1 MEIVTDLKALK
12 ASKPV
17 VVALG
22 NFDGVHKGHQQ
33 LIGETIRMTKDGG
46 SSVVMVFEPHP
57 RMVLNN
63 DSPKLL
69 TAVERKAEI
78 LEGMG
83 LDYLLL
89 TPFNREIASWT
100 PEFFVDKI
108 LVETL
113 GASRVYVGYN
123 YSFGRG
129 AQGDAQLLTELGQ
142 QKGFEVEVIAPVKVD
157 GQIVSSTLVRKC
169 LEEGDVE
176 AVNKYTGRWPRLQG
190 RVQHGE
196 GRGLGFPT
204 ANLDLNPQLAQP
216 DRGVYAARAL
226 VDGDYYDA
234 VVNIG
239 FKPTFHE
246 EYRILAEAH
255 ILDFAK
261 VLYDQEITVLLVKRL
276 RDERKFPDSE
286 SLVAQ
291 IKMDIQETRLVLNE
305 LKKTQ
310 IVP

>member
-12 ASKPV
+12 ANKPV
-17 VVALG
+17 IVALG

-33 LIGETIRMTKDGG
+33 LIGKAIRMANDGG

-57 RMVLNN
+57 RMVLTNN
-63 DSPKLL
+63 SPKLL
-69 TAVERKAEI
+69 TTIEQKAEI
-78 LEGMG
+78 LERMG

-89 TPFNREIASWT
+89 SPFNREIASWT

-123 YSFGRG
+123 YFFGRG
-129 AQGDAQLLTELGQ
+129 AQGNAELLTELGQ
-142 QKGFEVEVIAPVKVD
+142 QKGFEVEVIAPVKVGD
-157 GQIVSSTLVRKC
+157 QIVSSTLVRKC
-169 LEEGDVE
+169 LEDGDVE
-176 AVNKYTGRWPRLQG
+176 AVERYTGRWPRLQG
-190 RVQHGE
+190 QVQHGE

-204 ANLDLNPQLAQP
+204 ANLDLNPELAQP
-216 DRGVYAARAL
+216 GRGVYAARAI
-226 VDGDYYDA
+226 VDGEFYDA

-261 VLYDQEITVLLVKRL
+261 VLYGQEITVMLVKRL
-276 RDERKFPDSE
+276 RDERKFPDIE
-286 SLVAQ
+286 SLIAQ
-291 IKMDIQETRLVLNE
+291 IRLDIEEAHRVLNE
-305 LKKTQ
+305 LKKIQ
-310 IVP
+310 AIL